1 MEDPYY
7 EARDAVG
14 EMVEGL
20 RAQHERL
27 QDLVR
32 SKTST
37 AAQVKEV
44 RRSLVM
50 DIRAVDKE
58 FKVLKGSVA
67 NVEQNRGKYP
77 AIKEGE
83 LEARKA
89 FINETLKTLKAV
101 KTGVESE
108 AVKRKLD
115 EDDSKARR
123 DGMDETYAALAANV
137 ERNNSKFVEDQQLYA
152 KEMINI
158 QDEALEA
165 LGQGVD
171 RLNDMGTAINVELK
185 EQDKMLGGLGSEM
198 EEAEGKMNMVNH
210 YLNKLLKTKDGCQY
224 GTILVLAIILVVLVA
239 VVIWVPSGK

>member
-32 SKTST
+32 SKTSS

-108 AVKRKLD
+108 AVKRKRNSID
-115 EDDSKARR
+115 NHARGVR
-123 DGMDETYAALAANV
+123 RANRRLERGLKDISAEAVRKGAEIKELRRRLTVVEAALDVATEEVRGRA
-137 ERNNSKFVEDQQLYA
+137 
-152 KEMINI
+152 
-158 QDEALEA
+158 
-165 LGQGVD
+165 
-171 RLNDMGTAINVELK
+171 
-185 EQDKMLGGLGSEM
+185 GGNLSR
-198 EEAEGKMNMVNH
+198 
-210 YLNKLLKTKDGCQY
+210 T
-224 GTILVLAIILVVLVA
+224 
-239 VVIWVPSGK
+239 